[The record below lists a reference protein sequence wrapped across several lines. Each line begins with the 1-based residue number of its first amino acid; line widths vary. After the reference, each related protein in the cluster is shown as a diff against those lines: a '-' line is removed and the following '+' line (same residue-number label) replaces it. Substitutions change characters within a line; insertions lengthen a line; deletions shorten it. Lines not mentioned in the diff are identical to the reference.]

1 MWPRDPLCVPLNFGS
16 VTLCV
21 SLNFLEVTLGVSAK
35 GVLEGVLG
43 GVTGKKKRSEHVTF
57 LVKKMITH

>member
-1 MWPRDPLCVPLNFGS
+1 MWPRDPLCVPLNLGS

-21 SLNFLEVTLGVSAK
+21 SLNFLEGTLGVSAK

-43 GVTGKKKRSEHVTF
+43 GVTGKKKSEHVTF
-57 LVKKMITH
+57 LVKKMITP